1 MQSCSASCAHT
12 LVMAYVAYTDPSHMH
27 SWICMLQL
35 NRTATAK
42 PDAPAAPKLSNITAT
57 SVHIT
62 VVTPV
67 THGDAMHACAVEMRE
82 HFDFKQPQ
90 WSRLI
95 NFDVTTANTSTSSS
109 STSSS
114 SSSGSLK
121 SVTIVYSDLQPRA
134 HYSFRVAAVNAV
146 GRSEWSKPSNRI
158 MTLPAPED

>member
-1 MQSCSASCAHT
+1 M
-12 LVMAYVAYTDPSHMH
+12 LH
-27 SWICMLQL
+27 S

-82 HFDFKQPQ
+82 HTDFKQPQ

-95 NFDVTTANTSTSSS
+95 NFDVTAANTSYSN
-109 STSSS
+109 SSS
-114 SSSGSLK
+114 SSSGSSSSGSVQ
-121 SVTIVYSDLQPRA
+121 SVTIVYSNLQPRA
-134 HYSFRVAAVNAV
+134 HYSFRVAALNAV
-146 GRSEWSKPSNRI
+146 GRSEWSKPSGRV
-158 MTLPAPED
+158 MTLAATED